1 MKPRRLCLA
10 AIIFLLLLSWPFL
23 LWAHKV
29 SIYAWVEG
37 DRVFTESF
45 LSSGDKAAHS
55 QIEVFDKHGKKLLA
69 GKTDN
74 QGMFSF
80 KLPQKSD
87 LKIVLRAG
95 GGHRAEFNL
104 KAEDIPLQLD
114 HPGEGHAEE
123 NLSMVGAPCIGA
135 EEIQAVVEKVLDEKL
150 RPLQKRLAA
159 YEKRGPGITEI
170 FGGIGYIIGLIG
182 VASYFSHRKKG
193 PDQGAGVRKET
204 PMRKE

>member
-1 MKPRRLCLA
+1 MEPRRVCFA
-10 AIIFLLLLSWPFL
+10 AVIFLLLLSWPFL

-45 LSSGDKAAHS
+45 LSSGDKATHS

-69 GKTDN
+69 GKTDDK
-74 QGMFSF
+74 GMFSF

-87 LKIVLRAG
+87 LKIVLRAP
-95 GGHRAEFNL
+95 GGHRAQFEL
-104 KAEDIPLQLD
+104 KAGEIPLQVD
-114 HPGEGHAEE
+114 RPGEGYPEKDP
-123 NLSMVGAPCIGA
+123 SMMGVPCIGE
-135 EEIQAVVEKVLDEKL
+135 EEIQAVVEKALDEKL

-170 FGGIGYIIGLIG
+170 FGGIGYIIGLMG
-182 VASYFSHRKKG
+182 VALYFSHRKKAQTKG
-193 PDQGAGVRKET
+193 
-204 PMRKE
+204 